1 MIDKKIIEDGF
12 WISDEN
18 SKEGLGV
25 KIVLIQEN
33 NGDKIESI
41 EIQVIDHYHN
51 DTVIDGEIEIFKVE
65 FRKLIQF
72 ADLLR
77 EELVQ

>member
-1 MIDKKIIEDGF
+1 MIDEKIIEDGF

-41 EIQVIDHYHN
+41 KIQVIDHYSN
-51 DTVIDGEIEIFKVE
+51 DAIDDQIMIFKVE

>member
-1 MIDKKIIEDGF
+1 MIDEKIIEDGF

-41 EIQVIDHYHN
+41 EIQVIDHCHN
-51 DTVIDGEIEIFKVE
+51 DMIDGEIEIFKVE

>member
-1 MIDKKIIEDGF
+1 MMNQKIIEDGF
-12 WISDEN
+12 WISDESN
-18 SKEGLGV
+18 KKDIGV
-25 KIVLIQEN
+25 KIVPVYGN
-33 NGDKIESI
+33 RDKIESV
-41 EIQVIDHYHN
+41 EILTIDPRSHN
-51 DTVIDGEIEIFKVE
+51 NIIATETVIYKEE

>member
-1 MIDKKIIEDGF
+1 MMDKKIIEDGF
-12 WISDEN
+12 WISDKN
-18 SKEGLGV
+18 DKNNIGI
-25 KIVLIQEN
+25 KIVPVYGNRDE
-33 NGDKIESI
+33 IESL
-41 EIQVIDHYHN
+41 EILTIDPRSSN
-51 DTVIDGEIEIFKVE
+51 NIIASETVIFKEE

>member
-1 MIDKKIIEDGF
+1 MMDEKIIEDGF
-12 WISDEN
+12 WISDKN
-18 SKEGLGV
+18 DKNNIGI
-25 KIVLIQEN
+25 KIVPVYGNRDE
-33 NGDKIESI
+33 IESV
-41 EIQVIDHYHN
+41 EILTIDPRSHN
-51 DTVIDGEIEIFKVE
+51 NTIAGETVIYKEE